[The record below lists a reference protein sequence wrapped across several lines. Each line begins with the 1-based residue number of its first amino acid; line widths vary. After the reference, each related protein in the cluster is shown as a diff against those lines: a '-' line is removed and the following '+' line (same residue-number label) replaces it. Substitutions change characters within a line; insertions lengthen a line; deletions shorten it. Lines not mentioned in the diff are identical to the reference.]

1 MKKVKKPSLWKA
13 KICYIFLK
21 RWHKDSDYDSSLIAM
36 WRIYAKKKR
45 LAGQR
50 ARSFTLLLMVC
61 FLKCRKDFASQETNP
76 RYCCKVQPGNPQG
89 NPRFCNKANY
99 AQAKQFHFLTKLLA
113 LVVAS
118 PCLLSG
124 TLDIGNTL
132 TSKWAVT
139 RPFKEK
145 EYMLGHAKHFCN

>member
-1 MKKVKKPSLWKA
+1 MQ
-13 KICYIFLK
+13 
-21 RWHKDSDYDSSLIAM
+21 RRKDLLG
-36 WRIYAKKKR
+36 K
-45 LAGQR
+45 GQDL
-50 ARSFTLLLMVC
+50 FTLLFMVC
-61 FLKCRKDFASQETNP
+61 FLKCRKDCASQETNP

-99 AQAKQFHFLTKLLA
+99 AQAKQFHFLIKLLA

>member
-1 MKKVKKPSLWKA
+1 MQ
-13 KICYIFLK
+13 
-21 RWHKDSDYDSSLIAM
+21 RRKDLLG
-36 WRIYAKKKR
+36 K
-45 LAGQR
+45 GQDL
-50 ARSFTLLLMVC
+50 FTLLFMVC
-61 FLKCRKDFASQETNP
+61 FLKCRKDCASQETNP

-132 TSKWAVT
+132 TSKWPVP
-139 RPFKEK
+139 RPLELNIFVSSCNTTCAINSTACKVLSSSK
-145 EYMLGHAKHFCN
+145 HANHKI